1 MSSLEKHPKQLS
13 STPTSPSVSLE
24 FSKTCDLLIHIYA
37 NTKHRCAMKRSS
49 HTKKPQ
55 SILVE
60 CKVQTRA
67 MLSKN
72 KLPSDSTKHWLCFK
86 LHLWCRPLLYSWSD
100 VRNIFIRAHEKGQ
113 IRTNHFF
120 CVMNNACIQAG
131 MSLIPYFFLY
141 KASSRKRSTF
151 FKKHNFGGIP
161 AWSRLRLF
169 RVPLQRE
176 TRGRSIRS
184 DHRPTDAYWYTFVSN
199 YECHTSKGLAR
210 NRNP

>member
-1 MSSLEKHPKQLS
+1 
-13 STPTSPSVSLE
+13 
-24 FSKTCDLLIHIYA
+24 
-37 NTKHRCAMKRSS
+37 MKRSS

-67 MLSKN
+67 ML
-72 KLPSDSTKHWLCFK
+72 T
-86 LHLWCRPLLYSWSD
+86 
-100 VRNIFIRAHEKGQ
+100 HEKGQ

-184 DHRPTDAYWYTFVSN
+184 DHRPTDAY
-199 YECHTSKGLAR
+199 
-210 NRNP
+210 